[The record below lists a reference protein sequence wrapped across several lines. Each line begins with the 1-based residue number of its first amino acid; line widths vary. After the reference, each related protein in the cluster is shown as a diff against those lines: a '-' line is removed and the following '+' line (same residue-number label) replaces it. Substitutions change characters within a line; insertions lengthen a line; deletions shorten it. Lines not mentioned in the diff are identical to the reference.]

1 MSHSPSHSNGSRA
14 HSNWDANKYRV
25 SSYANSN
32 GLVSIQEGVVDSLP
46 VPNDVFYTYDDGSVV
61 LVEPDYAN
69 YGSILPSYYVNKPYY
84 DPEKREL
91 VQNQQQN
98 NLGSL
103 PHANHGHGHGYEH
116 GGGHGYFSPKPLS
129 VFDIKTNPVEYLQ
142 TRLPLPVIPSPVRN
156 VSRNMAPNV
165 APPEFVVPMRPAY
178 HGGGADQYPNV
189 PPPGSHYYGEDVVV
203 LGNDGRRLVA
213 EEVLDGNVAYCSM
226 DIPSKELRQVRE
238 DLGAEMADLSRW
250 GRGAGGGI
258 SMNLTK
264 NGPRVESG
272 TALQNGPVSV
282 STPLVNQGLYDQ
294 GFISMS
300 GVPMIDAGKF
310 KDPLTGVEYSA
321 YESALPPPDADYE
334 ETLTAPARNVKL
346 AHLQGGWTDNTPR
359 PTKVELVED
368 DFHMQY
374 DRSINTYGTYD
385 PSRYVE
391 IFERNNRFTRN
402 DEHPDPDGPE
412 LVGVPANMDGNQN
425 VKIRPL
431 PYLPPTNRGKWGET
445 TFRSGIDAR
454 VAVGNSEMAVDR
466 TYTTFALT
474 RLENTRQDGG
484 GMEVTGNTSGP
495 MDTQMGGGG
504 RRDIM
509 ATQRST
515 TESTAPYVAPASYV
529 RLNSN
534 TGTAQYNAPTGDRGT
549 VLVSAGDQYG
559 GTYGATVEAGALTDQ
574 QMEPSM
580 GYSGTFVMDLMQVG
594 GGVQAGGPGGVSAE
608 GSQLQNQLFQSTNST
623 SGVMTRDDQYGSYGG
638 GGGGSGISAEGAQL
652 QNQILQSTNST
663 SGVTAREDKYGSYG
677 GGEGGGG
684 SGMADGALFQTQTL
698 ESINS
703 KSGLSTRADQYGS
716 YGGDDSVGQN
726 LQMSQMTEHAMSKSG
741 VTFQRDDYG
750 SYGGVENFAQKSTD
764 QHVSHLN
771 SKSGVLLR
779 TDAYG
784 SFGGEERA
792 ATVQPQLLQAQNSK
806 SGLLMREDAYG
817 SSGGG
822 GGVGGDGYAQPSIPE
837 VYSAQALTKRQ
848 NLLEVQAA
856 FDTTYGNGTSQPTT
870 SYRSRLNSRKGP
882 LVDFLMP
889 SGSLSGTDGTENG
902 SQNYGQSTSL
912 NSKKEAQYD
921 SQWGFSPQ
929 VPTDPTVVYGLYNQT
944 AEHLNS
950 RPYGNMQHLVA
961 PASYSFFMQ
970 QPEA

>member
-1 MSHSPSHSNGSRA
+1 MSYSPKYSHAARA
-14 HSNWDANKYRV
+14 STAWDANKYRN
-25 SSYANSN
+25 SSYSDGDINI
-32 GLVSIQEGVVDSLP
+32 LEGVVDSSP
-46 VPNDVFYTYDDGSVV
+46 VPNDIFYTYNDGSIV
-61 LVEPDYAN
+61 LVEPDNAN
-69 YGSILPSYYVNKPYY
+69 YGSILPSYYVNQPYY

-91 VQNQQQN
+91 VHTQQAHSGQ
-98 NLGSL
+98 
-103 PHANHGHGHGYEH
+103 PHYSDGHGHGQASE
-116 GGGHGYFSPKPLS
+116 GYYSPKPLS

-156 VSRNMAPNV
+156 ISRNRTPNI
-165 APPEFVVPMRPAY
+165 AQPELVVPMRAA
-178 HGGGADQYPNV
+178 GFSNDQYPNIG
-189 PPPGSHYYGEDVVV
+189 PPGARQAGEEVVV
-203 LGNDGRRLVA
+203 LDNDGRRMVA
-213 EEVLDGNVAYCSM
+213 EDVWLKSGGGELDVMDGNVAYCSM
-226 DIPSKELRQVRE
+226 DIPSKELRHVRE
-238 DLGAEMADLSRW
+238 DLGAEMADISRW

-272 TALQNGPVSV
+272 TSLQNGPVSV
-282 STPLVNQGLYDQ
+282 STPLVNGGLYDQ

-300 GVPMIDAGKF
+300 GVPMIEAGKF

-391 IFERNNRFTRN
+391 MFERNNRFTRN

-445 TFRSGIDAR
+445 TFRSGVDAR
-454 VAVGNSEMAVDR
+454 VAVGNSQMAVDR

-515 TESTAPYVAPASYV
+515 TEGTAPYVAPASYV

-549 VLVSAGDQYG
+549 VLISAGDQYG
-559 GTYGATVEAGALTDQ
+559 GTYGATVEAAALTTQ
-574 QMEPSM
+574 HIEPSV
-580 GYSGTFVMDLMQVG
+580 GFSGTAVIDMMQVG
-594 GGVQAGGPGGVSAE
+594 GGMQAGGPGGVSAE
-608 GSQLQNQLFQSTNST
+608 GAKLQNQQLQSTNST
-623 SGVMTRDDQYGSYGG
+623 SGVLTRDDQYGSYGG

-652 QNQILQSTNST
+652 HNQILESTNST
-663 SGVTAREDKYGSYG
+663 SGVTLR
-677 GGEGGGG
+677 
-684 SGMADGALFQTQTL
+684 
-698 ESINS
+698 N
-703 KSGLSTRADQYGS
+703 DQYGS
-716 YGGDDSVGQN
+716 YGGDDSAGQT
-726 LQMSQMTEHAMSKSG
+726 LSMSQMTEHAMSKSG
-741 VTFQRDDYG
+741 VTFLRDDYG
-750 SYGGVENFAQKSTD
+750 SYGGSENYAPMSTN
-764 QHVSHLN
+764 QHIDHLN
-771 SKSGVLLR
+771 SKSGVSMR

-784 SFGGEERA
+784 SFGGGERA
-792 ATVQPQLLQAQNSK
+792 ATKQPEILQAQNSK
-806 SGLLMREDAYG
+806 AGLMIREDAYG

-822 GGVGGDGYAQPSIPE
+822 GMGGDNYAQPSTPE

-848 NLLEVQAA
+848 NMIEVQAA
-856 FDTTYGNGTSQPTT
+856 FDTTYGNGTSHPTT

-889 SGSLSGTDGTENG
+889 SGSLSGTEGTENG
-902 SQNYGQSTSL
+902 AQNYGQSTSL
-912 NSKKEAQYD
+912 NTKKESQYD
-921 SQWGFSPQ
+921 SRWGFSPQ
-929 VPTDPTVVYGLYNQT
+929 VPSDPTVVYGLYNQT
-944 AEHLNS
+944 MEHLNS